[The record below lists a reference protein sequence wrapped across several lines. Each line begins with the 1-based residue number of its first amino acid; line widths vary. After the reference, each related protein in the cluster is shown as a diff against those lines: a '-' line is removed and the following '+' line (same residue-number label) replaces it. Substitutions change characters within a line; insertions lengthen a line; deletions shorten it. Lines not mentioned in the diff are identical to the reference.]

1 MSIPPPSSP
10 SSSST
15 SSSLESEQSSHDS
28 IDNVYKNLH
37 QNCQTSH
44 SILKLRKIPPI
55 PIRQSH
61 SMAEMSENND
71 GICSDND
78 DADDDSNHDDDDD
91 DDDDDVIYDRQM
103 EENYI
108 LHPSTLGLNHIRTCS
123 VPSPLRGV
131 STAITCSNLGLN
143 LDNNNNNDVNNDTN
157 IVTPPRGEMYV
168 NQFSRCIE
176 PGKKVSWSQS
186 KSLRVLLPPLG
197 GLEGNAALS
206 KEMQSPRFQAILRA
220 TSRKKRVP
228 DLKSFSQDLSAKG
241 VRPLPFWKSRG
252 FGRVEEILA
261 MLRGKFDKLKEEV
274 NVDLCIFAG
283 DLVGI
288 LKETSISHPEWQE
301 NLEDLLIIARK
312 CAKMPS
318 EEFWLKCE
326 SIVQILDDRRQDL
339 PTGILKQVHTRL
351 LFILSRCTRLVQFH
365 KECGYDEGHTHHN
378 LGLHQL
384 SDLSRYE
391 KVIKSTYQTFSS
403 SLGETRVSE
412 EHIDREQNQ
421 EKLNLDGGF
430 DNVEVVS
437 TENSVDLNTWK
448 KFSSSVEK
456 NLKNLGD
463 VNTPKSDVSD
473 QFEPKDKHVLNVEI
487 PVCHHEDLET
497 PSDLTRVTSV
507 DSVTQN
513 HLAYESS
520 LICRICEVEIPTV
533 HVEEHSRICTIAD
546 RCDLKGLTVNE
557 RLYRVAET
565 LERIV
570 DACAPKS
577 ASFSVD
583 SGRIS
588 SSSTTDDSDE
598 SSPRKSR
605 FSCRCSQEMLE
616 CVHEAGTGYV
626 MDKLCSLPEISTE
639 TRGTLTPIICSSGGS
654 LTPRSPLLTPR
665 TNQIEVFLSERKT
678 TTEHE
683 NWQQIHKLLE
693 IARSVANINTN
704 EYSALE
710 IMLDHLTDLKFAIQ
724 DRKADA
730 LVVETF
736 GRRIEKL
743 IQEKYV
749 LLCGQIDDDKIDS
762 SSNMGNEDSSV
773 EDDTIRSLRASPVN
787 TFSKDRTSIEDFEI
801 IKPIS
806 RGAFGRVFLAKKRA
820 TGDVFAIKVL
830 KKADM
835 IRKNAVESIL
845 AERDILISVRNPFV
859 VRFFYSFTCKE
870 NLYLV
875 MEFLN
880 GGDLFSMLRNLGSL
894 EEDMARVYIAELVL
908 ALEYLHSLN
917 IIHRDLKPD
926 NLLIGPHGHI
936 KLSDFGLSKVGL
948 INSTEDLS
956 GTSDSRSPIYMEN
969 EVTTGPNEHREKH
982 SVVGTP
988 DYLAPEILLG
998 VGHGATADWWSVG
1011 VILFE
1016 LLVGIPPFNAES
1028 PQQVFANIMNR
1039 DIPWPK
1045 IPEEMSYEAYD
1056 LINKLLTENPSHRLG
1071 NKGTGEVKTHQFFR
1085 NIHWD
1090 TLARQKAT
1098 FIPSEGL
1105 DAEYFESRYIWNPE
1119 DEHVDGGSDF
1129 DEMSDTGSTCGE
1141 SSYGNTLDE
1150 EQGDE
1155 CGNLAEFGSSTL
1167 NVDYSFSNFSFKNL
1181 SQLASINYD
1190 VLVRSAQDSVE
1201 SSKQTVA

>member
-1 MSIPPPSSP
+1 MSIPPPSS
-10 SSSST
+10 
-15 SSSLESEQSSHDS
+15 ESEQTSYKS
-28 IDNVYKNLH
+28 IDHVYRNLH

-44 SILKLRKIPPI
+44 SIVKLRKIPPI
-55 PIRQSH
+55 PIRQSQ
-61 SMAEMSENND
+61 SMAAMAENNEGD
-71 GICSDND
+71 CSDD
-78 DADDDSNHDDDDD
+78 GDGDGDDDSK
-91 DDDDDVIYDRQM
+91 DDVNYDRQL
-103 EENYI
+103 EEDYL
-108 LHPSTLGLNHIRTCS
+108 LHASALGLNHIRTCS
-123 VPSPLRGV
+123 VPSPLRV
-131 STAITCSNLGLN
+131 NSASVTPSKLG
-143 LDNNNNNDVNNDTN
+143 VNNKDKTS
-157 IVTPPRGEMYV
+157 TPPRGEV
-168 NQFSRCIE
+168 HIKQHTRITD

-186 KSLRVLLPPLG
+186 KSLRVLPPPIG
-197 GLEGNAALS
+197 GLEGNASLS
-206 KEMQSPRFQAILRA
+206 KELQSPRFQAILRA
-220 TSRKKRVP
+220 TSGRKKRVA
-228 DLKSFSQDLSAKG
+228 DIKSFSHELSAKG

-252 FGRVEEILA
+252 FGRVEEILV

-274 NVDLCIFAG
+274 NADLAIFAG

-288 LKETSISHPEWQE
+288 LEETSVSHPEWQE

-312 CAKMPS
+312 CAKMTS
-318 EEFWLKCE
+318 NEFWLKCE
-326 SIVQILDDRRQDL
+326 NIVQILDDRRQDL
-339 PTGILKQVHTRL
+339 STGILKQVHTRL
-351 LFILSRCTRLVQFH
+351 LFILTRCTRLVQFH
-365 KECGYDEGHTHHN
+365 KECGYEEGHHI

-384 SDLSRYE
+384 SDLGCYQ
-391 KVIKSTYQTFSS
+391 KVIESTYQNFSS
-403 SLGETRVSE
+403 SLE
-412 EHIDREQNQ
+412 EPEATVTKITDNAHGVNEEQNQ
-421 EKLNLDGGF
+421 ATMNLDGGIE
-430 DNVEVVS
+430 DAEVNTAKSVASS
-437 TENSVDLNTWK
+437 TSSYRISSWK
-448 KFSSSVEK
+448 KFPSTK
-456 NLKNLGD
+456 NLKGLDDISIDTPTKD
-463 VNTPKSDVSD
+463 VAD
-473 QFEPKDKHVLNVEI
+473 QLELPKDDHVLNVEI
-487 PVCHHEDLET
+487 PICPPENLEPPT
-497 PSDLTRVTSV
+497 NLTRVASGVSV
-507 DSVTQN
+507 SQ
-513 HLAYESS
+513 HHAAYESS

-557 RLYRVAET
+557 RLCRVSET
-565 LERIV
+565 LERII
-570 DACAPKS
+570 DSCTPKS
-577 ASFSVD
+577 ADISVGCSD
-583 SGRIS
+583 VGRVS
-588 SSSTTDDSDE
+588 LSSTPEDSDE
-598 SSPRKSR
+598 SSPKTHRS
-605 FSCRCSQEMLE
+605 SCRCSEEILE
-616 CVHEAGTGYV
+616 CVHGVDAPYV
-626 MDKLCSLPEISTE
+626 MDNLQSLPDMSTE
-639 TRGTLTPIICSSGGS
+639 TRGILTPVTCHKASSGGS

-665 TNQIEVFLSERKT
+665 ANQIEVFLSERKT

-693 IARSVANINTN
+693 ISRSVASINTN
-704 EYSALE
+704 DYSALE
-710 IMLDHLTDLKFAIQ
+710 LMLDRLTDLKYAIQ
-724 DRKADA
+724 DRKVDA

-743 IQEKYV
+743 LQEKYV
-749 LLCGQIDDDKIDS
+749 VLCGQIEDDKIES
-762 SSNMGNEDSSV
+762 TSNLANEDSSV
-773 EDDTIRSLRASPVN
+773 EDETARSSLRASPVN

-880 GGDLFSMLRNLGSL
+880 GGDLFSLLRTLGCL

-926 NLLIGPHGHI
+926 NLLIGPDGHI

-956 GTSDSRSPIYMEN
+956 GASENRTSIYGEN
-969 EVTTGPNEHREKH
+969 DVTQGREHRQKQ

-1045 IPEEMSYEAYD
+1045 IPEEMSFEAYD
-1056 LINKLLTENPSHRLG
+1056 LINKLLTENPVQRLG
-1071 NKGTGEVKTHQFFR
+1071 STGAVEVKTHHFFK

-1098 FIPSEGL
+1098 FIPSAETL
-1105 DAEYFESRYIWNPE
+1105 DTSYFMSRYIWNPE

-1129 DEMSDTGSTCGE
+1129 DDMSDTGSTCGD
-1141 SSYGNTLDE
+1141 SSFGNMLE
-1150 EQGDE
+1150 EEGDE
-1155 CGNLAEFGSSTL
+1155 CGNLAEFGSAL
-1167 NVDYSFSNFSFKNL
+1167 NVNYSFSNFSFKNL

-1190 VLVRSAQDSVE
+1190 MLVKSAQDSIDG
-1201 SSKQTVA
+1201 SKPAIP